1 VAKNVKGKAATPNFC
16 HQPSSSLKLGGVP
29 NYGVVSSGKEPNTPL
44 IGQLF
49 FQPVRQRPCN
59 NEPHLCDS

>member
-29 NYGVVSSGKEPNTPL
+29 NYGVVSSGKEPNTPPNRAAL
-44 IGQLF
+44 LSAGSPKTLQ
-49 FQPVRQRPCN
+49 
-59 NEPHLCDS
+59 